1 MKKIDLH
8 IHTKAVKNSDTS
20 NKRNI
25 PSIEEFLKILDDS
38 NVGLGAIT
46 NHNTFDFEQY
56 QQILNE
62 IKKNNYD
69 ILILPGVELDVLLKD
84 VKEYKQLNLVVN
96 PNYINELVN
105 FLEEKKV
112 SPMNP
117 IPIQEIFLK
126 FGKDKKALFFIDYK
140 KNGRRKF
147 NDEEIKKYFL
157 DNKNN
162 FQNEVIRDVND
173 RLHCNNLIK
182 LKNENAL
189 IGSDVQDWSKYTS
202 EDSKDLFQYN
212 FPLKNYE
219 MLYRIFSEGYSLDFF
234 KEIDLVHTFKNLFIK
249 NESNDKDQML
259 EKLKN
264 IPIIKNNV
272 NIIFGPKSTG
282 KTFLL
287 QAMYDSLEVDET
299 KKEIHIID
307 EKSLS
312 TEHVATRLGKS
323 KNNYFEDL
331 INDINKKIEFVKNYN
346 EKDLKTK
353 NNLKEFYDYLFY
365 KKNSIYKLSNANLE
379 VEIQDTNTSNKYSEI
394 IKNLNLAFSE
404 IEKFNFDKYKSKL
417 KIIKNLITFFKKEKF
432 ECNYKFYKNKLLKST
447 IDTFAKLLK
456 RDKNVPTKI
465 NTFGLLEVYK
475 KRKILFKNI
484 DSINCELKNK
494 EKVKRK
500 VDAIDVPIENSN
512 EMRHWVLFKNFNRG
526 WIKGEKTKVKERKDK
541 IIELCDS
548 FSEILSYKINL
559 SISKCSEV
567 FKNANKQEIS
577 KMYSIS
583 DELILENNPEREPS
597 PGELSYLEIISILK
611 NKDKDYYFIDEPE
624 MHLNNKFISDHILKE
639 IKELISLGKTVIMT
653 THNSVLGINTFP
665 VNFILRESKYVEI
678 GNLKIHDTWF
688 GNLSENVLHNCFNK
702 NETLNTNKKILEYF
716 EGRKDLYDERN
727 KVYK

>member
-20 NKRNI
+20 DKRNI

-46 NHNTFDFEQY
+46 NHNIFDFKQY
-56 QQILNE
+56 QEILST
-62 IKKNNYD
+62 IKKINYD
-69 ILILPGVELDVLLKD
+69 ILILPGVELDVLLDD
-84 VKEYKQLNLVVN
+84 VKEYKQLNLIVI
-96 PNYINELVN
+96 PKYINELIN

-117 IPIQEIFLK
+117 IPIQEIFTK
-126 FGKDKKALFFIDYK
+126 FGKDKKALFFVDYK
-140 KNGRRKF
+140 KNGKRKF
-147 NDEEIKKYFL
+147 NEEEIKKYFL

-189 IGSDVQDWSKYTS
+189 IGSDVQDWSKYIS

-234 KEIDLVHTFKNLFIK
+234 KEIDLVYTFKNLFIK
-249 NESNDKDQML
+249 NESNDKNQML

-312 TEHVATRLGKS
+312 AEHVATRLGKS

-331 INDINKKIEFVKNYN
+331 INEINKKIEFVKNYN

-394 IKNLNLAFSE
+394 IKNLNLVFSE

-500 VDAIDVPIENSN
+500 VDVIDVPVENSN

-526 WIKGEKTKVKERKDK
+526 WISGEKTKVKERKDK
-541 IIELCDS
+541 IIDFCDA
-548 FSEILSYKINL
+548 FSEILNYKINKN
-559 SISKCSEV
+559 IAKYCEI
-567 FKNANKQEIS
+567 FKNITQQEMNK
-577 KMYSIS
+577 MFFIS
-583 DELILENNPEREPS
+583 DELILEDNPERKPS
-597 PGELSYLEIISILK
+597 PGELSYLEIISILR

-624 MHLNNKFISDHILKE
+624 MHLNNKFISDYILHE
-639 IKELISLGKTVIMT
+639 IKKLICLGKTIIMT

-665 VNFILRESKYVEI
+665 VNFILIESKYLEFE
-678 GNLKIHDTWF
+678 NLKIHDTWF
-688 GNLSENVLHNCFNK
+688 GNLSENVLYNCFS

-727 KVYK
+727 KVYE